1 MNKKCLNWNIFKGLN
16 DWNIIAL
23 VTQTKNKN
31 SEKDD
36 EEFKTIIRGLA
47 TRMSEKILTTMH
59 GAISID
65 DFIVFYPVVL
75 TYILIKCRIVYKKYT
90 KVYILRLL
98 NLIINVYYNYI
109 NINKL
114 FIYL

>member
-1 MNKKCLNWNIFKGLN
+1 M
-16 DWNIIAL
+16 
-23 VTQTKNKN
+23 TQTKNKN
-31 SEKDD
+31 IEKED
-36 EEFKTIIRGLA
+36 EVFKIILRRVE

-59 GAISID
+59 GAIRID
-65 DFIVFYPVVL
+65 NFIEFFPVVL
-75 TYILIKCRIVYKKYT
+75 TYILIKCRIVYKKYS
-90 KVYILRLL
+90 KVYLLRLL